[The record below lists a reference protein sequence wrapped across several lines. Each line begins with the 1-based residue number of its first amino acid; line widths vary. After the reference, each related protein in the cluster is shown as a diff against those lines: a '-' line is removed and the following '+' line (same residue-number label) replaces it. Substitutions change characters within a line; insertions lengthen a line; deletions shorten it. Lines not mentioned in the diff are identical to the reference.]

1 MQRSRTLANSLLLA
15 GLLFFVLTHDAHAYV
30 DPGSGSYILQLIIAG
45 LLGAALAVRIYWKRI
60 KAIFSREQE
69 KEDGAN

>member
-1 MQRSRTLANSLLLA
+1 VGLSRSLRNSVILV
-15 GLLFFVLTHDAHAYV
+15 GLLFLLLTHDAHAYV
-30 DPGSGSYILQLIIAG
+30 DPGTGSYILQLIIAG